1 MSGVDSAA
9 LAKALSAVA
18 AGQAEQ
24 EAALDVDKYVTVH
37 PDGTITQT
45 LEYPF
50 TQTVDKG
57 QGAREEKVTSVTY
70 ARPKGRHMSAM
81 TRAPKDG
88 EVEVIEGILVDLAG
102 IRPEVLAN
110 KFDSNDYM
118 RALAAF
124 GRFFPKP
131 PPPAMPPN

>member
-1 MSGVDSAA
+1 MSGVDNAA
-9 LAKALSAVA
+9 LTNALTTMLG
-18 AGQAEQ
+18 GQAPQ
-24 EAALDVDKYVTVH
+24 EAALDVDKYVKAN
-37 PDGTITQT
+37 PDGTITQA

-57 QGAREEKVTSVTY
+57 QGEREEQVTSVTY

-81 TRAPKDG
+81 TRAAEG
-88 EVEVIEGILVDLAG
+88 SEVEVIEGILVDLAG

-124 GRFFPKP
+124 GRFFPTP
-131 PPPAMPPN
+131 PPPATPPK